1 MSSAPR
7 PRTAKTAPA
16 AAEGFAERGGDLG
29 LGAAGGDAVVEV
41 GLIVGDD
48 VVGGR
53 GRQAD
58 EAFLQTIDEFG
69 ARH

>member
-1 MSSAPR
+1 M
-7 PRTAKTAPA
+7 PA
-16 AAEGFAERGGDLG
+16 LDAGLGLELASQADWIAERGGHLG